1 MHAVCEGN
9 TCVHGTILS
18 AKLQNWRCSLCV
30 SLPQAEML
38 PSRSPCELTS
48 HKKRS
53 RIADDEGDDRSGI
66 QSKNSR
72 DCGRSLGTRL
82 YVGNL
87 HYCLKEEDVRQAF
100 LPFGSIAVEMPVDAG
115 VQHHKGFAFIA
126 FESQAARDLALH
138 AMNGMLL
145 CGRRIKVSVPATLG
159 PVSGQALQPPISKAS
174 SVANAA
180 AAAAAA
186 VASAGAGLFASEL
199 STPAMSSRTSDDN
212 NLQPVTPV
220 ASRVIALYNLLP
232 ARQPP
237 DDSLVDEI
245 REECSRYGLVFSVR
259 MAFECREFSDS
270 EAQAVAFVRFGTAS
284 AAASAARALSGRF
297 FDGRR
302 VTARLCSEEKG
313 EDES

>member
-1 MHAVCEGN
+1 
-9 TCVHGTILS
+9 
-18 AKLQNWRCSLCV
+18 
-30 SLPQAEML
+30 ML
-38 PSRSPCELTS
+38 PSKYAHGSELAS

-53 RIADDEGDDRSGI
+53 RTADDHGDDRSGI

-100 LPFGSIAVEMPVDAG
+100 LPFGSIAVEMPVDEG

-126 FESQAARDLALH
+126 FESQAARDLALQ

-159 PVSGQALQPPISKAS
+159 PVSGQAPQPPISRAS

-245 REECSRYGLVFSVR
+245 REECSRYGIVFSVR
-259 MAFECREFSDS
+259 ILAFS
-270 EAQAVAFVRFGTAS
+270 EAQPEAVAFVRFGTAS

-313 EDES
+313 EDESC